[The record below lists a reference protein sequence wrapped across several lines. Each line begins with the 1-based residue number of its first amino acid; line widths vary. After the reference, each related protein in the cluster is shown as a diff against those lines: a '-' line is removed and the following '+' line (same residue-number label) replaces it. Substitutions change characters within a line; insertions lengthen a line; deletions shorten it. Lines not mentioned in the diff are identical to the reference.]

1 MAAASTTINRSD
13 KPTNYILAMSAPIA
27 HFTPEYLQ
35 TTWADLNGRYFRH
48 ALPPIPILWSPRLTA
63 SMGVFFS
70 RSGPRARVTGVG
82 SAHENRRVIRLS
94 LPLFRKL
101 SESRPLGDGELISTL
116 AHEMIHQW
124 QYDILKRR
132 PNHGAEFRR
141 MMHRMNQDG
150 LGITVY
156 HSLSREVDS
165 FARYVWRCQQCG
177 YLYRRQRRTIQ
188 PRRHQCGA
196 CRGPLK
202 EVKQSE
208 RGRRF
213 SKPQHRQAERGRTS
227 PFHQLALDF
236 PS

>member
-1 MAAASTTINRSD
+1 VAAAFTAPHRSD
-13 KPTNYILAMSAPIA
+13 KLTKHILAMSAPIA
-27 HFTPEYLQ
+27 QFTPEYLQ

-48 ALPPIPILWSPRLTA
+48 ALPPILILWSPRLTA

-70 RSGPRARVTGVG
+70 RSGPRTRVTGEG

-101 SESRPLGDGELISTL
+101 SESRPLGNGELISTL

-156 HSLSREVDS
+156 HSLNKEVDS
-165 FARYVWRCQQCG
+165 FARYVWRCQRCG

-202 EVKQSE
+202 EVRHWVPS
-208 RGRRF
+208 RRF
-213 SKPQHRQAERGRTS
+213 SKPQQRQAERGRTS
-227 PFHQLALDF
+227 PFHQLTLDF
-236 PS
+236 TS